1 MKKVSYFLLNIILF
15 NSLLFAQ
22 VPSNDNCNSSI
33 ELTVSPSCLQ
43 TVGTLSLATESIA
56 PITCGVGTSSTSK
69 DVWYNF
75 IATSSTAT
83 INVSPNTQAGNNF
96 NVVIGLY
103 SACGGSLIICSDQYG
118 NLQTETIQ
126 ASGLAIGNIYYINV
140 FQYKNSI
147 NSLDPANPTF
157 SICVMSNNPTGVNE
171 IQEDF
176 FLLGPNPVESS
187 IHLND
192 DFVTRTHSILIYD
205 SFGRTVFYTDNIS
218 NTINLE
224 SIAKG
229 AYYMLFIQKNGDYN
243 PKERIIYRKLI
254 KQ

>member
-1 MKKVSYFLLNIILF
+1 
-15 NSLLFAQ
+15 
-22 VPSNDNCNSSI
+22 
-33 ELTVSPSCLQ
+33 
-43 TVGTLSLATESIA
+43 
-56 PITCGVGTSSTSK
+56 
-69 DVWYNF
+69 
-75 IATSSTAT
+75 
-83 INVSPNTQAGNNF
+83 
-96 NVVIGLY
+96 
-103 SACGGSLIICSDQYG
+103 
-118 NLQTETIQ
+118 
-126 ASGLAIGNIYYINV
+126 
-140 FQYKNSI
+140 
-147 NSLDPANPTF
+147 
-157 SICVMSNNPTGVNE
+157 MSNNPTGVNE

-205 SFGRTVFYTDNIS
+205 SFGKTVFYTDNIS